1 MITVAIVAGDE
12 DRVTVAL
19 SCSGER
25 RSEVRCTLHSLEMT
39 AVRI

>member
-12 DRVTVAL
+12 DRATVAL
-19 SCSGER
+19 SRRGE
-25 RSEVRCTLHSLEMT
+25 SAEVRCTLHSLEMT